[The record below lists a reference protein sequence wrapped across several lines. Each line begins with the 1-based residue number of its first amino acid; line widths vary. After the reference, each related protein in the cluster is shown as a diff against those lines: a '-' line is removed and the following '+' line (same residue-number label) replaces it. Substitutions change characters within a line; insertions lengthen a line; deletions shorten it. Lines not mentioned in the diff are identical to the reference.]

1 MADLKSLGRRFY
13 DEVFNSGDVAALAAL
28 DEILA
33 DDFVEH
39 EEVPGFTPD
48 KAGVTEFFS
57 MMHRA
62 FPDIS
67 VEVTAMAVD
76 GDQLLTHAV
85 MRGTHRGEFIGI
97 PATGRTVEV
106 GLADRT
112 RFRDGRAVEHWGV
125 TDMMAMLQQL
135 GVMDPEP

>member
-1 MADLKSLGRRFY
+1 MTDLKSLGRRFY
-13 DEVFNSGDVAALAAL
+13 DEVFNNGDVAAL
-28 DEILA
+28 DELLA

-39 EEVPGFTPD
+39 EEVSGFAPD

-67 VEVTAMAVD
+67 VEVEAMAVD
-76 GDQLLTHAV
+76 GDQLFTHAM
-85 MRGTHRGEFIGI
+85 MRGTHQGEFMGV
-97 PATGRTVEV
+97 PATGRRVEV
-106 GLADRT
+106 GLADRI

-125 TDMMAMLQQL
+125 TDMMALMEQL
-135 GVMDPEP
+135 GVIDLEP

>member
-1 MADLKSLGRRFY
+1 MTDLKSLGRRFY
-13 DEVFNSGDVAALAAL
+13 DEVFNNGAVAAHAAL

-39 EEVPGFTPD
+39 EEVPGFAPD
-48 KAGVTEFFS
+48 RAGVIEFFS

-67 VEVTAMAVD
+67 VEVKAMAVD

-85 MRGTHRGEFIGI
+85 MRGTHRGEFMDI
-97 PATGRTVEV
+97 PATGRKVEV
-106 GLADRT
+106 ALADRT

-125 TDMMAMLQQL
+125 TDMMAMMEQL
-135 GVMDPEP
+135 GVIGQEP

>member
-1 MADLKSLGRRFY
+1 MTDLKSLGQRFY
-13 DEVFNSGDVAALAAL
+13 DEVFNSGGVAALAVL

-39 EEVPGFTPD
+39 EEVPGFAPD
-48 KAGVTEFFS
+48 KAGVIEFFS
-57 MMHRA
+57 TMHRA

-67 VEVTAMAVD
+67 VEVKAMAVD

-85 MRGTHRGEFIGI
+85 MRGTHRGEFMGI
-97 PATGRTVEV
+97 PATGRKVEV
-106 GLADRT
+106 GFADRT

-125 TDMMAMLQQL
+125 TDMMAMMEQL
-135 GVMDPEP
+135 GVMGQEP

>member
-1 MADLKSLGRRFY
+1 MSDLKAVGRRFY
-13 DEVFNSGDVAALAAL
+13 DEVFNSGDIAAL
-28 DEILA
+28 DDILA

-39 EEVPGFTPD
+39 EEVPGFKPD

-57 MMHRA
+57 MMHQA

-67 VEVTAMAVD
+67 VEVEAMAVD

-85 MRGTHRGEFIGI
+85 MRGTHRGEFMGI
-97 PATGRTVEV
+97 PATGRSVEV
-106 GLADRT
+106 PLADRI

-125 TDMMAMLQQL
+125 TDMMAMMEQL
-135 GVMDPEP
+135 GVIDPDD